1 MLCDRQHVYCL
12 TQSRSTT
19 LLPTLIGGSGIKL
32 TDGSN
37 LNFNQVGQGLDVR
50 PPLVGTIGVKPA
62 DFVSVLLLQFISV
75 FFFFFSVMMI
85 DELDLHA
92 DRITECL

>member
-1 MLCDRQHVYCL
+1 MLSDRKHAYCL

-50 PPLVGTIGVKPA
+50 PPLVGPTGVKAPF
-62 DFVSVLLLQFISV
+62 FVSVLLLQFISV
-75 FFFFFSVMMI
+75 LIFFFFPVMMI
-85 DELDLHA
+85 
-92 DRITECL
+92 